1 MRTCIKGLKTCKK
14 IAVHTR
20 VKNTKN
26 APPGADQAHGMG
38 CMADVAVDSRLK
50 SLTRLILGTY
60 SHTIYT
66 PQVYSVHMGT
76 TTDSTPLSERTQ

>member
-1 MRTCIKGLKTCKK
+1 
-14 IAVHTR
+14 VHTR

-66 PQVYSVHMGT
+66 PKCTVYTWEQQQTVHPCPSVHLYPRTVYST
-76 TTDSTPLSERTQ
+76 ERPSK